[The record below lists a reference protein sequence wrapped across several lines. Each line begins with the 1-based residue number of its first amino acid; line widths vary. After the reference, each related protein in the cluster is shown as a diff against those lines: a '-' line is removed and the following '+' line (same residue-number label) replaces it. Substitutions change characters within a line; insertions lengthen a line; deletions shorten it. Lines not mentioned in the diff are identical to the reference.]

1 MTSIGANIHLP
12 PRPRILII
20 LMGSLGDVTRGL
32 CVVSQIKRVFADAS
46 ITWLVEDKWAEL
58 VRLHPQIDRVLIFE
72 RNSKVV
78 GTFRLQR
85 ELRAARFDI
94 SFDMQRI
101 LKSGICAWLT
111 GAKWRVG
118 FHPKDSKEGNHFFN
132 NCYIEYQGEHSSKT
146 LHYLKFV
153 EKLGIEV
160 SFPLDFGIRGID
172 LRVLA
177 PHLAEKLTGRY
188 VVLVLGSSWQS
199 KNWTEAG
206 YRGLLEKLLGHGG
219 YGVVLVGASSQA
231 VLARELAAGSGI
243 LNLVGET
250 SLTELVGVL
259 KGASAAIGP
268 DSGPGHVAA
277 ALGVPY
283 LALIGPTAAVR
294 VAPYGSEELVVE
306 SHQLCAPCYQ
316 RRCPGMQERCMR
328 EIRAE
333 MVWEKLQVIIN
344 EESQHA

>member
-1 MTSIGANIHLP
+1 MYARDWRDVIAGGLLGLGGLAIAAYAVSHY
-12 PRPRILII
+12 
-20 LMGSLGDVTRGL
+20 SLGT
-32 CVVSQIKRVFADAS
+32 
-46 ITWLVEDKWAEL
+46 
-58 VRLHPQIDRVLIFE
+58 
-72 RNSKVV
+72 
-78 GTFRLQR
+78 LQHMGPGMFP
-85 ELRAARFDI
+85 AA
-94 SFDMQRI
+94 
-101 LKSGICAWLT
+101 T
-111 GAKWRVG
+111 
-118 FHPKDSKEGNHFFN
+118 
-132 NCYIEYQGEHSSKT
+132 
-146 LHYLKFV
+146 
-153 EKLGIEV
+153 
-160 SFPLDFGIRGID
+160 
-172 LRVLA
+172 
-177 PHLAEKLTGRY
+177 
-188 VVLVLGSSWQS
+188 
-199 KNWTEAG
+199 
-206 YRGLLEKLLGHGG
+206 
-219 YGVVLVGASSQA
+219 GVVLVGASSQA

-283 LALIGPTAAVR
+283 LALIGPTAAAR